1 VAVALCWVESDQAA
15 PPTRQSANFWLLPR
29 LAALQLRIIEQLT
42 AGFAHISAPRQV
54 SRSSLSEG
62 QCCGSEI
69 QCFFSLDPR
78 WKKFVS
84 GIRCLFDPWILDPEW
99 KIWIRDISIPDPQH

>member
-1 VAVALCWVESDQAA
+1 LIDCRAKGPLNLALDAFKQVAVALCWVESDQAA

-54 SRSSLSEG
+54 SRTFL
-62 QCCGSEI
+62 
-69 QCFFSLDPR
+69 
-78 WKKFVS
+78 K
-84 GIRCLFDPWILDPEW
+84 
-99 KIWIRDISIPDPQH
+99 